1 MAFLASAGCN
11 SGESGKIVL
20 GPSPKISLQPYYA
33 GKVSRV
39 EFHLPHAAGRWGS
52 GGSLQKFGPLPSVC
66 LFQDATRL
74 RHFTFCTDYQS
85 LSFALAVPTDGSHP
99 LGDAR

>member
-39 EFHLPHAAGRWGS
+39 EFHLPHDAGRWGS
-52 GGSLQKFGPLPSVC
+52 DGSLQKFGPLPSKTASFDRSLQV
-66 LFQDATRL
+66 LDHYRQSAYFKMQRAT
-74 RHFTFCTDYQS
+74 Y
-85 LSFALAVPTDGSHP
+85 
-99 LGDAR
+99 